1 MATQVHVES
10 AAVDRLA
17 ELDLTA
23 EFIERVVR
31 RADAEAST
39 CTRLDPPIME
49 GIVRWARTTRFLREE
64 LVVSGWRYD
73 NPRNLSRTIHPS
85 GEFAIV
91 VTTGDEMTAIAEVMP
106 RTKYPKGFATA
117 SAVVIN
123 EQLAFEYEGFSADQA
138 EGEAQDAG
146 DLRTWLLLFHVDDEG
161 FHVELSL
168 PDAIVDGHITSWIE
182 RIILPVFPRDDDV
195 LAMPAAPG
203 DDGQGDVV
211 VEVSRR

>member
-1 MATQVHVES
+1 MPTQVYVES

-23 EFIERVVR
+23 EVIERVVR

-64 LVVSGWRYD
+64 LVIGGWRYD
-73 NPRNLSRTIHPS
+73 NPRNLSRTIHPG

-91 VTTGDEMTAIAEVMP
+91 VTTGDEMTAVAEVMP

-123 EQLAFEYEGFSADQA
+123 EQLAFEYEGFCADQA
-138 EGEAQDAG
+138 DGQAQDAG
-146 DLRTWLLLFHVDDEG
+146 DLRTWLLLFHVDEDG

-168 PDAIVDGHITSWIE
+168 PDAIVDGHITSWID
-182 RIILPVFPRDDDV
+182 RIILPVFPREDDALTV
-195 LAMPAAPG
+195 SAESG

-211 VEVSRR
+211 VDVSRR